1 MKFSH
6 LTALMPCR
14 SLEDL
19 NLQRATDE
27 AQQVLSAWSALWH
40 PALVAAASAMPHWAS
55 AETPPEEPGSHL
67 IVLPPCAEGML
78 PTDWVSQAEQCGAAV
93 LRNLRGRDEMV
104 AAALTH
110 VESGVPSIE
119 PELVADFLALGFC
132 HYTIEMLT
140 QHLRYMSNLD
150 ESAFERELVAAAEA
164 ACQGDGPTARS
175 RLQAAFDLLHT
186 AREYFYPVEAHLLD
200 LTLVAST
207 TVGASLRAGLSG
219 GPPAN
224 LLACGQVIEEMARR
238 EPDSLEVLRK
248 ALEAGTA
255 ALVGG
260 EFYELELPLL
270 SPEAIRYQIQK
281 GLDAYQQHLG
291 VRPTVFGR
299 RRFGIT
305 PALPQILE
313 RMGFTGAMHATL
325 DDGRFPAGNQSR
337 IRWEGLDGTVMET
350 ILRVPS
356 DISRADAFHQLP
368 QYLGNSMDMDHV
380 ATVVFAHW
388 PDRSSRW
395 YQDLQRITHYTTVMG
410 SFSTITDYFQQTG
423 VAGQQAAHKADE
435 YRSPY
440 LKQAV
445 EAGRR
450 DPISR
455 WVRYFSRRATAEA
468 VQTLDTLAAL
478 VGGGAVRPDPAVLH
492 DVDDSLAIETADD
505 AALDGQ
511 LQGNLRDATARFAQS
526 VTGAAPAGQQGVLA
540 ANPWSFSRRVC
551 LEMPELAALPDVAG
565 PIQWASESAGRKTVV
580 VEVPPLGFAWIGPGA
595 GPAEPKPVARKW
607 RVFRKRP
614 AEPPPLAELV
624 VTPVAAGAKPAP
636 PGASL
641 RNEFAE
647 IFIDPY
653 TGAIR
658 AIHDYRSRGPR
669 VAQQIAM
676 RLRGGSSDNDE
687 GYSVMAADEIAVTSP
702 GPVLGEVVVRGRLV
716 DREARRLAG
725 FQQTTRVWR
734 GSRLIELEIELDVER
749 LPEPDPWNSYYAA
762 RFAWADETS
771 NLYRGV
777 NQANVPT
784 DATQLE
790 SPHFIDVRTEKLRT
804 TLLSGGLPYHR
815 RIGTRRLDSLL
826 IVRGETARRFRLG
839 IGIDMPQPMAA
850 ALDFLAP
857 KTVQSGRAKPSNPSG
872 WLFHLDVRNVVATH
886 WEPIEEEGR
895 TVGFRA
901 RLLEVDGRNAALGLR
916 SFRTVLL
923 AQKVGH
929 ADRPPVDLPI
939 EGDRISVDL
948 GPYEWTEVE
957 ARFA

>member
-1 MKFSH
+1 M
-6 LTALMPCR
+6 
-14 SLEDL
+14 
-19 NLQRATDE
+19 
-27 AQQVLSAWSALWH
+27 
-40 PALVAAASAMPHWAS
+40 
-55 AETPPEEPGSHL
+55 
-67 IVLPPCAEGML
+67 
-78 PTDWVSQAEQCGAAV
+78 
-93 LRNLRGRDEMV
+93 
-104 AAALTH
+104 
-110 VESGVPSIE
+110 
-119 PELVADFLALGFC
+119 
-132 HYTIEMLT
+132 
-140 QHLRYMSNLD
+140 
-150 ESAFERELVAAAEA
+150 
-164 ACQGDGPTARS
+164 
-175 RLQAAFDLLHT
+175 
-186 AREYFYPVEAHLLD
+186 
-200 LTLVAST
+200 
-207 TVGASLRAGLSG
+207 
-219 GPPAN
+219 
-224 LLACGQVIEEMARR
+224 
-238 EPDSLEVLRK
+238 
-248 ALEAGTA
+248 
-255 ALVGG
+255 
-260 EFYELELPLL
+260 
-270 SPEAIRYQIQK
+270 
-281 GLDAYQQHLG
+281 
-291 VRPTVFGR
+291 
-299 RRFGIT
+299 
-305 PALPQILE
+305 
-313 RMGFTGAMHATL
+313 
-325 DDGRFPAGNQSR
+325 
-337 IRWEGLDGTVMET
+337 
-350 ILRVPS
+350 
-356 DISRADAFHQLP
+356 
-368 QYLGNSMDMDHV
+368 
-380 ATVVFAHW
+380 
-388 PDRSSRW
+388 
-395 YQDLQRITHYTTVMG
+395 
-410 SFSTITDYFQQTG
+410 
-423 VAGQQAAHKADE
+423 
-435 YRSPY
+435 
-440 LKQAV
+440 
-445 EAGRR
+445 
-450 DPISR
+450 
-455 WVRYFSRRATAEA
+455 
-468 VQTLDTLAAL
+468 
-478 VGGGAVRPDPAVLH
+478 
-492 DVDDSLAIETADD
+492 
-505 AALDGQ
+505 
-511 LQGNLRDATARFAQS
+511 
-526 VTGAAPAGQQGVLA
+526 
-540 ANPWSFSRRVC
+540 
-551 LEMPELAALPDVAG
+551 
-565 PIQWASESAGRKTVV
+565 
-580 VEVPPLGFAWIGPGA
+580 
-595 GPAEPKPVARKW
+595 
-607 RVFRKRP
+607 
-614 AEPPPLAELV
+614 
-624 VTPVAAGAKPAP
+624 
-636 PGASL
+636 
-641 RNEFAE
+641 
-647 IFIDPY
+647 
-653 TGAIR
+653 
-658 AIHDYRSRGPR
+658 YRSRGPR